1 MAKYKQPRGQPRG
14 CRSGAHLFE
23 SIAAFCDDIIEQGYT
38 VLPSKTEFCRWY
50 AGRYKRKINRRTVW
64 MAMDVYYPDVKTAVN
79 ELISDVLA
87 QGAALGFWNST
98 ITIFVLKNWCHWS
111 DKQEDRPSD
120 DLDVKLRTIDELI
133 REEAE

>member
-1 MAKYKQPRGQPRG
+1 MAKYKQPRGQPRVF
-14 CRSGAHLFE
+14 RSGAHLFE

-64 MAMDVYYPDVKTAVN
+64 MAMDVYSPAVKAAVN

>member
-1 MAKYKQPRGQPRG
+1 MAKYKQPRGQPRVF
-14 CRSGAHLFE
+14 RSGAHLFE

-64 MAMDVYYPDVKTAVN
+64 MAMDVYYPDVKAAVN

-120 DLDVKLRTIDELI
+120 DLDIKLRTIDELI